1 MKLEGKVAIVTGGA
15 RDLGRAISVKLAA
28 EGAKVCLN
36 YFDNEADAQETLA
49 LIKNVGG
56 EAIAVQG
63 DMTKAAAKKIFK
75 SEFFKAFDDKVDV
88 LVNLVV
94 GIFCCKK
101 IT

>member
-49 LIKNVGG
+49 LIKNDGW
-56 EAIAVQG
+56 
-63 DMTKAAAKKIFK
+63 
-75 SEFFKAFDDKVDV
+75 
-88 LVNLVV
+88 
-94 GIFCCKK
+94 
-101 IT
+101 

>member
-49 LIKNVGG
+49 LK
-56 EAIAVQG
+56 
-63 DMTKAAAKKIFK
+63 TW
-75 SEFFKAFDDKVDV
+75 
-88 LVNLVV
+88 VV
-94 GIFCCKK
+94 KQSLFRVI
-101 IT
+101 

>member
-63 DMTKAAAKKIFK
+63 GYDE
-75 SEFFKAFDDKVDV
+75 SRCGEES
-88 LVNLVV
+88 
-94 GIFCCKK
+94 FCRVQQSFW
-101 IT
+101 

>member
-1 MKLEGKVAIVTGGA
+1 MTGGA

-63 DMTKAAAKKIFK
+63 DMTKSCCGKE
-75 SEFFKAFDDKVDV
+75 S
-88 LVNLVV
+88 
-94 GIFCCKK
+94 FCRV
-101 IT
+101 

>member
-49 LIKNVGG
+49 LIKNVGVFTG
-56 EAIAVQG
+56 I
-63 DMTKAAAKKIFK
+63 KAARGRFNANRKIQSGLTPDLTIK
-75 SEFFKAFDDKVDV
+75 R
-88 LVNLVV
+88 
-94 GIFCCKK
+94 
-101 IT
+101 